1 MTLLLMQSLAIL
13 SRITCYQWAVWQPS
27 FLVQNLPFDKPLN
40 ELILVPMML
49 ESLDRIEHDS
59 ISELNNNLNA
69 VLRIRL
75 YPLLLQLLNDLMRSF
90 PKRLWSLFNPSNYT
104 LLSSKQYLMC
114 AMIVYVL
121 LLAKPDAGLYMLYR
135 NFSINDLSHP
145 LGFVNECQ
153 CHSFK
158 SL

>member
-1 MTLLLMQSLAIL
+1 MTLLLMQSLVIS

-27 FLVQNLPFDKPLN
+27 FQFKICHLTPFN

-104 LLSSKQYLMC
+104 SLSSKQHLMC